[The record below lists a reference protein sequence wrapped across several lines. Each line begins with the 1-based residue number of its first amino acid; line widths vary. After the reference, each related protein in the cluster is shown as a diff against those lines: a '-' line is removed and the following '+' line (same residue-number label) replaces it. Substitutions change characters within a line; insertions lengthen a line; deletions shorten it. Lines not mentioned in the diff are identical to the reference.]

1 MGKKIF
7 RMAILFGF
15 FKFLTVITVAAPPE
29 VDTVGRFRFGEL
41 SFTPTAVYR
50 PGWNIACIQPATAA
64 SSDDGSISARHEVS
78 CAGRKAGCFNWSLR
92 SETPD
97 RLSGQWEFALSAT
110 NIDHRYIDM
119 EIPAVLAEKFHFTGS
134 NGKRETVTLTSKL
147 WKKTGTIRQ
156 LVLPLANGVEYLFQ
170 VDGEVYLTIQDN
182 RSWNQDGGFSIRF
195 EQAKN
200 HGFSL
205 QIDRRRPQTFPVDIS
220 GVTNRTFADP
230 KAGDGKGGWTDQG
243 PGNDMSV
250 FDVKSLKYKEIPF
263 SIVDEKKTG
272 KPGVIVVAGSVRN
285 MAPAEITLPL
295 PSGLK
300 VRGFSLLHASGWV
313 ETNQIGEVIVRYA
326 DTGTETIPITGG
338 VDVGNWWVAGDFGNG
353 KIAWSSRN
361 AMRTVGL
368 YASSFA
374 LHGSEPV
381 ALTFRIVHPEAIWLI
396 AGVTL
401 SERPMLLPKHVAR
414 PVIGKANK
422 DWQPIKFERRVT
434 PGSALDFSSI
444 AITHKPAGR
453 YGHAKIAPNG
463 TVVFEKAP
471 EKRLRLSG
479 VNLCET
485 ALFLSKPEAEKL
497 AKFLAAQ
504 GINAVRYHHHDNGLT
519 DPKSADSTTLNPV
532 TLDKLDYLTAKLK
545 EQGIYLTFD
554 IYTSRKLRPGDNL
567 EVFRRY
573 PGYLEKTGHTGA
585 KNAFLFCD
593 DAFENWKRFA
603 RNWLTHKNPYTG
615 LSLAEDPAVVFV
627 NLSNE
632 DTIGNSWNHTPGSLL
647 QQLLA
652 DEYAKHCRKN
662 PGLNPAPSP
671 GNRDFMRFLYTQA
684 RNRSQQ
690 MMDFL
695 RNELGARFLMTSAN
709 NGGDLA
715 STWLRDVYDVVDDH
729 IYQDHP
735 MFPEKSWGLPMAFG
749 QGCVIAGHGWVPLNL
764 LRGRIYGKP
773 FYITEVDFCSPNM
786 YRAEEGPLMGA
797 YGALQ
802 DIDGY
807 FRFNFSS
814 SDWRLT
820 GRQKRI
826 VVFESVYDPVKQ
838 LSDRISAA
846 LFLRGDVKPS
856 PVRVGYTIPRNL
868 FAKRD
873 DYGFPAL
880 NTSGLVNQI
889 GAVFDDRPV
898 PGVLDHNR
906 VTDRRAAEN
915 FKRYKAAGIA
925 DSVTGEIRM
934 EPEKKTFQV
943 STPRSAVVTLPR
955 NTDVN
960 GMLTVKDSDTF
971 QTFAVI
977 SLDGKELRI
986 SDSMVVLQST
996 DVETLGIRFADQDR
1010 RRVEATGDGGLLLR
1024 HGTAKLSF
1032 ATDGPRRVTAVDF
1045 QGDELGEIPA
1055 QWKAG
1060 QLTFPA
1066 DNFKYPGGIAGY
1078 HITRQARNG
1087 K

>member
-1 MGKKIF
+1 MGKQGL
-7 RMAILFGF
+7 RAAILFGLIE
-15 FKFLTVITVAAPPE
+15 FLTVFAIASPPS
-29 VDTVGRFRFGEL
+29 VDTAGKFRFGEL
-41 SFTPTAVYR
+41 AFTPTAIYR
-50 PGWNIACIQPATAA
+50 PGWNLARIQPATAVR
-64 SSDDGSISARHEVS
+64 SGDGSLSARHEVS
-78 CAGRKAGCFNWSLR
+78 AAGSRAGSLNWSLR
-92 SETPD
+92 SATPD
-97 RLSGQWEFALSAT
+97 SLSAKWEFDLAAP

-119 EIPAVLAEKFHFTGS
+119 EIPAVLAEKFHLTGAD
-134 NGKRETVTLTSKL
+134 GKRETVAFTGKL

-156 LVLPLANGVEYLFQ
+156 LVLPLTSGVEYRFR
-170 VDGEVYLTIQDN
+170 VDGEVYLTVQDN
-182 RSWNQDGGFSIRF
+182 RSWNRDGGFSIRF

-200 HGFSL
+200 RGFSL
-205 QIDRRRPQTFPVDIS
+205 QIDRRLPKTFPVDIS
-220 GVTNRTFADP
+220 EVTNRTFADP

-250 FDVKSLKYKEIPF
+250 FDAKSLKFKEIPF
-263 SIVDEKKTG
+263 TIVDEKKTG
-272 KPGVIVVAGSVRN
+272 KPGVIVVAGPVRN

-295 PSGLK
+295 PAGLK
-300 VRGFSLLHASGWV
+300 VRGLSLLHASGWV
-313 ETNQIGEVIVRYA
+313 ETNRIGEVIVRYA

-338 VDVGNWWVAGDFGNG
+338 IDVGNWWVAGDFSNG

-401 SERPMLLPKHVAR
+401 SERPMLLPKHVAQ
-414 PVIGKANK
+414 PVTGKADK
-422 DWQPIKFERRVT
+422 DWQPIRFERRVT

-444 AITHKPAGR
+444 AVSHKPAGR

-504 GINAVRYHHHDNGLT
+504 GINAVRYHHHDNGLV
-519 DPKSADSTTLNPV
+519 DPKSADSTTLNRAN
-532 TLDKLDYLTAKLK
+532 LDKLDYLTAKLK

-603 RNWLTHKNPYTG
+603 RNWLTHRNPYTG
-615 LSLAEDPAVVFV
+615 LTLAEDPAVVFV

-647 QQLLA
+647 QRLLA
-652 DEYAKHCRKN
+652 DEYAKYCRKN

-695 RNELGARFLMTSAN
+695 RDELGARFLMTGAN

-735 MFPEKSWGLPMAFG
+735 MFPEKSWGLPMAFS
-749 QGCVIAGHGWVPLNL
+749 QSCVIAGHGWVPLNL

-773 FYITEVDFCSPNM
+773 FYITEVDFCSPNIH
-786 YRAEEGPLMGA
+786 RAEEGPLMGA
-797 YGALQ
+797 YCALQ
-802 DIDGY
+802 DIDGF
-807 FRFNFSS
+807 FRFNFSG

-820 GRQKRI
+820 GKQKRI
-826 VVFESVYDPVKQ
+826 VVFESVQDPVKQ
-838 LSDRISAA
+838 LSDRITAA
-846 LFLRGDVKPS
+846 LFLRGDVRPS

-868 FAKRD
+868 FSRQD

-880 NTSGLVNQI
+880 NTSGLINQI

-898 PGVLDHNR
+898 PGVMNHNR

-915 FKRYKAAGIA
+915 FKRYKASKRAE
-925 DSVTGEIRM
+925 SVTGEIRIA
-934 EPEKKTFQV
+934 PEKKTLQI
-943 STPRSAVVTLPR
+943 STPRAAVVTLPQGGSV
-955 NTDVN
+955 D
-960 GMLTVKDSDTF
+960 GMLTVKNSGTF
-971 QTFAVI
+971 QTFAAI
-977 SLDGKELRI
+977 SLDGRELRVG
-986 SDSMVVLQST
+986 DSVVVLHST

-1024 HGTAKLSF
+1024 HGTAELSF
-1032 ATDGPRRVTAVDF
+1032 ATDGPRRVAAVDF

-1060 QLTFPA
+1060 RLTFLA

-1078 HITRQARNG
+1078 HITRQARDR

>member
-1 MGKKIF
+1 MKKKVF
-7 RMAILFGF
+7 PAGILFALIG
-15 FKFLTVITVAAPPE
+15 FLTVIAEDSPPGA
-29 VDTVGRFRFGEL
+29 DRRGAFRYGEL
-41 SFTPTAVYR
+41 SFVPTVIHG
-50 PGWNIACIQPATAA
+50 PGWNVARIQPAAA
-64 SSDDGSISARHEVS
+64 KRDGGGASARHEVTVPGGTGGFS
-78 CAGRKAGCFNWSLR
+78 WSLR
-92 SETPD
+92 AEGPGT
-97 RLSGQWEFALSAT
+97 LQCHWKFSGGGAGIS
-110 NIDHRYIDM
+110 HRYIDV
-119 EIPAVLAEKFHFTGS
+119 EVPAQYAGKFWVTGADGKHATIAFTD
-134 NGKRETVTLTSKL
+134 KL
-147 WKKTGTIRQ
+147 WKKTGR
-156 LVLPLANGVEYLFQ
+156 VKAVELPLANGTNYRFR
-170 VDGEVYLTIQDN
+170 VDGEVYLTVQDN
-182 RSWNQDGGFSIRF
+182 RRWNKDAGFSIRF
-195 EQAKN
+195 ELEKGD
-200 HGFSL
+200 GFGL
-205 QIDRRRPQTFPVDIS
+205 RIDRETPKTWPVDL
-220 GVTNRTFADP
+220 GGAANRAFADE
-230 KAGDGKGGWTDQG
+230 KAGDKQGGWTDQG
-243 PGNDMSV
+243 PGNDMRV
-250 FDVKSLKYKEIPF
+250 FDVTEVKYKDIPF
-263 SIVDEKKTG
+263 TIVDEKKTG
-272 KPGVIVVAGSVRN
+272 KPGAIVVAGPVRD

-295 PSGLK
+295 PAGLK
-300 VRGFSLLHASGWV
+300 VRGLSLLHASGWV
-313 ETNQIGEVIVRYA
+313 ETNRIGEVVVRYA

-338 VDVGNWWVAGDFGNG
+338 VDLGNWWVAGDFSNG

-374 LHGSEPV
+374 LSGSEPV
-381 ALTFRIVHPEAIWLI
+381 ALTFRIVHPEAIWMI

-401 SERPMLLPKHVAR
+401 TERPMLLPKHVAR
-414 PVIGKANK
+414 PVVGKADK
-422 DWQPIKFERRVT
+422 DWQPVRYERRVT
-434 PGSALDFSSI
+434 PGSALDFSGI
-444 AITHKPAGR
+444 AISHKPAGR
-453 YGHAKIAPNG
+453 YGHAKIGKDG
-463 TVVFEKAP
+463 TVVFENAP
-471 EKRLRLSG
+471 EKRLRLCG
-479 VNLCET
+479 VNLCDS
-485 ALFLSKPEAEKL
+485 ALFLPKEEAEKL
-497 AKFLAAQ
+497 AVFLAAQ

-519 DPKSADSTTLNPV
+519 DPKSPDSTTLNPEN
-532 TLDKLDYLTAKLK
+532 LDKLEYLTAKLR
-545 EQGIYLTFD
+545 EQGIYLTLD
-554 IYTSRKLRPGDNL
+554 VYTSRKLRPGDNL
-567 EVFRRY
+567 EVFKRY

-593 DAFENWKRFA
+593 DAFEDWKSFA
-603 RNWLTHKNPYTG
+603 RNWLTHRNPYTG

-632 DTIGNSWNHTPGSLL
+632 DTIGNGWNHTPGSIL
-647 QQLLA
+647 QRFLA
-652 DEYAKHCRKN
+652 DEYAKHCRKH

-671 GNRDFMRFLYTQA
+671 GNRDFMRFIYTQA
-684 RNRSQQ
+684 RNRSRQ

-695 RNELGARFLMTSAN
+695 RGELGARFLMTGAN

-807 FRFNFSS
+807 FRFNFSG

-943 STPRSAVVTLPR
+943 STPRSAVVTLPAGGSA
-955 NTDVN
+955 D
-960 GMLTVKDSDTF
+960 GMLKVKNSDTF
-971 QTFAVI
+971 QTFAAI
-977 SLDGKELRI
+977 SLDGKELRTG
-986 SDSMVVLQST
+986 DSAVVLHST
-996 DVETLGIRFADQDR
+996 DMQTTGIRFADRDR
-1010 RRVEATGDGGLLLR
+1010 RRVEATGEGPLLLR
-1024 HGTAKLSF
+1024 HGTAELSF
-1032 ATDGPRRVTAVDF
+1032 ATDGPRKVVAVDF
-1045 QGDELGEIPA
+1045 QGDELGELPA
-1055 QWKAG
+1055 EWKAG
-1060 QLTFPA
+1060 MLSFKA

-1078 HITRQARNG
+1078 HITR